1 MTEPESASPLAGVLV
16 LDLSRVLAGPSCAM
30 TLADLGARVIKV
42 EHPGGGDITRGW
54 GPPWAADGDSAYY
67 QSINRNKESIVL
79 DLASDA
85 GRRSVEI
92 LARRADVLI
101 ENFPP
106 GGLARLGLSL
116 SRMREENPRLVT
128 ASITGFGEAGPDRDQ
143 PGFDLLAQAGAG
155 LMAIT
160 GEPDGAPQKV
170 GVAVSD
176 IVAGV
181 NAAVGI
187 LAALAAREKSGRGAA
202 LSVDLFSSTL
212 AMLVNVVQ
220 SCIVSEREAGR
231 HGSGHAQIV
240 PYQMFAAADGEWI
253 LAVGT
258 ERQFRTLC
266 ERVVGR
272 PEWARDPRFST
283 NAARVENRA
292 ELVAA
297 LAGIFAGRPRDEWI
311 ARCRE
316 AGVPAGPVRGPL
328 EALTSEQA
336 RAMALRVRDGEFES
350 VASPI
355 RFAGHVAPVR
365 RPPKLG
371 EHTEA
376 IRREFGLP

>member
-1 MTEPESASPLAGVLV
+1 MAEPESDSPLAGVLV
-16 LDLSRVLAGPSCAM
+16 LDLSRVLAGPYCTM

-54 GPPWAADGDSAYY
+54 GPPWAVDGDSAYY

-79 DLASDA
+79 DLATDA

-116 SRMREENPRLVT
+116 SRMRAENPRLVT
-128 ASITGFGEAGPDRDQ
+128 ASITGFGETGPDRDQ

-160 GEPDGAPQKV
+160 GDPGGPPQKV

-176 IVAGV
+176 LVAGA
-181 NAAVGI
+181 NAAIGI

-212 AMLVNVVQ
+212 AMLVNVLQ
-220 SCIVSEREAGR
+220 SCIVSGGEARR

-240 PYQMFAAADGEWI
+240 PYQMFASADGEWI
-253 LAVGT
+253 LAAGT
-258 ERQFRTLC
+258 ERQFRALC
-266 ERVVGR
+266 ERVVDR
-272 PEWARDPRFST
+272 PEWAADPRFST
-283 NAARVENRA
+283 NASRVENRVV
-292 ELVAA
+292 LVAA
-297 LAGIFAGRPRDEWI
+297 LAELFAGRPRDEWI
-311 ARCRE
+311 ARCRD

-328 EALTSEQA
+328 EALASEQA
-336 RAMALRVRDGEFES
+336 RAAGLRVRDGEFES
-350 VASPI
+350 IASPV
-355 RFAGHVAPVR
+355 RFSGRTPPVR
-365 RPPKLG
+365 RPPRLG

-376 IRREFGLP
+376 IKKEFGLP

>member
-1 MTEPESASPLAGVLV
+1 MNPPETSAPLEGVLV
-16 LDLSRVLAGPSCAM
+16 LDLSRVLAGPYCTM

-42 EHPGGGDITRGW
+42 EHPEGGDITRGW
-54 GPPWAADGDSAYY
+54 GPPYSAEGDSAYY

-79 DLASDA
+79 DLASEA

-106 GGLARLGLSL
+106 GGLPRLGLSL
-116 SRMREENPRLVT
+116 ERLRAANPRLVT
-128 ASITGFGEAGPDRDQ
+128 ASITGFGDAGPDRDQ

-160 GEPDGAPQKV
+160 GDPAGPPQKV

-176 IVAGV
+176 LVAGA
-181 NAAVGI
+181 NAAIGI

-202 LSVDLFSSTL
+202 VSIDLFSSTL
-212 AMLVNVVQ
+212 AMLVNVLQ
-220 SCIVSEREAGR
+220 SCIVSGREAGR
-231 HGSGHAQIV
+231 HGSSHAQIV
-240 PYQMFAAADGEWI
+240 PYQMFGSADGEWI

-272 PEWARDPRFST
+272 PEWASDPRFST
-283 NAARVENRA
+283 NPARVENRDA
-292 ELVAA
+292 LVGA
-297 LAGIFAGRPRDEWI
+297 LGGIFAGRPRGEWI

-328 EALTSEQA
+328 EALASEQA
-336 RAMALRVRDGEFES
+336 RAMGLRVKEGGFES
-350 VASPI
+350 VASPV
-355 RFAGHVAPVR
+355 RFAGRMPPVR
-365 RPPKLG
+365 RPPRLG
-371 EHTEA
+371 EHTDA
-376 IRREFGLP
+376 IRQEFGLP

>member
-1 MTEPESASPLAGVLV
+1 MNPPEPSAPLEGVLV
-16 LDLSRVLAGPSCAM
+16 LDLSRVLAGPYCTM

-42 EHPGGGDITRGW
+42 EHPVGGDITRGW
-54 GPPWAADGDSAYY
+54 GPPYSPEGDSAYY

-79 DLASDA
+79 DLASGA

-92 LARRADVLI
+92 LASRADVLI

-116 SRMREENPRLVT
+116 ERLRAENPRLVT

-160 GEPDGAPQKV
+160 GDPGGPPVKV
-170 GVAVSD
+170 GIAVSD
-176 IVAGV
+176 LVAGA
-181 NAAVGI
+181 NAAIGI
-187 LAALAAREKSGRGAA
+187 LAALAARERSGRGAA
-202 LSVDLFSSTL
+202 VAVDLFSSSL
-212 AMLVNVVQ
+212 AMLVNVLQ
-220 SCIVSEREAGR
+220 SCIVSGREAGR

-240 PYQMFAAADGEWI
+240 PYQMFGSADGEWI
-253 LAVGT
+253 LAIGT

-272 PEWARDPRFST
+272 PEWASDPRFST
-283 NAARVENRA
+283 NAARVENRDA
-292 ELVAA
+292 LVGA
-297 LAGIFAGRPRDEWI
+297 LAEIFAGRPRGEWI

-328 EALTSEQA
+328 EALESGQA
-336 RAMALRVRDGEFES
+336 RAMGLRVKEGGFES
-350 VASPI
+350 VASPV
-355 RFAGHVAPVR
+355 RFAGRTPPVR
-365 RPPKLG
+365 RPPRLG
-371 EHTEA
+371 EHTDA

>member
-1 MTEPESASPLAGVLV
+1 MSSPESPAPLGGILV

-116 SRMREENPRLVT
+116 DRMRAENPRLVT

-160 GEPDGAPQKV
+160 GEPDGPPQKV

-212 AMLVNVVQ
+212 AMLVNVLQ

-240 PYQMFAAADGEWI
+240 PYQMFAAADGQWI
-253 LAVGT
+253 LAAGT

-272 PEWARDPRFST
+272 PEWAGDPRFST

-292 ELVAA
+292 VLVAA
-297 LAGIFAGRPRDEWI
+297 LAGIFAGRSRDEWL

-328 EALTSEQA
+328 EALASEQA
-336 RAMALRVRDGEFES
+336 RAMGLRVRDGAFES

-355 RFAGHVAPVR
+355 RFADRVAPVR
-365 RPPKLG
+365 RPPRLG

-376 IRREFGLP
+376 IKKEFGLP